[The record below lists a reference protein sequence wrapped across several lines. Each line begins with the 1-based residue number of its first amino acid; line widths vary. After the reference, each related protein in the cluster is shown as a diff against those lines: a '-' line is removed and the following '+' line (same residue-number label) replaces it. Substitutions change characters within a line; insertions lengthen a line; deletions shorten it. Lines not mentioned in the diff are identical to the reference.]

1 MSEPEKKGSIWPWII
16 VPLGAFSVFFLLRE
30 CQHRLP
36 PTERAPAAASAAP
49 PAPVAA
55 PAAETAAPEPAPA
68 PQ

>member
-36 PTERAPAAASAAP
+36 PTGQVTPDAAM
-49 PAPVAA
+49 
-55 PAAETAAPEPAPA
+55 AAPEPAPA
-68 PQ
+68 P

>member
-36 PTERAPAAASAAP
+36 PTGQVAPEPSM
-49 PAPVAA
+49 
-55 PAAETAAPEPAPA
+55 AAPESAPA
-68 PQ
+68 PQTASP

>member
-1 MSEPEKKGSIWPWII
+1 MEVGKTMSEPEKKGSVWPWII

-36 PTERAPAAASAAP
+36 PTERAPTT
-49 PAPVAA
+49 A

>member
-36 PTERAPAAASAAP
+36 PTGQVAPG
-49 PAPVAA
+49 PAM
-55 PAAETAAPEPAPA
+55 TAPEAAPA
-68 PQ
+68 PQTASP

>member
-36 PTERAPAAASAAP
+36 PTGQAAPAAATAPASAA
-49 PAPVAA
+49 
-55 PAAETAAPEPAPA
+55 AAPESIPAP
-68 PQ
+68 

>member
-1 MSEPEKKGSIWPWII
+1 MEVGKTMSEPEKKGSIWPWII

-36 PTERAPAAASAAP
+36 PTERAP
-49 PAPVAA
+49 VAE

>member
-36 PTERAPAAASAAP
+36 PTEQATSATAPAS
-49 PAPVAA
+49 
-55 PAAETAAPEPAPA
+55 EGTAPEPAPA
-68 PQ
+68 P

>member
-36 PTERAPAAASAAP
+36 PTGQTTPATG
-49 PAPVAA
+49 
-55 PAAETAAPEPAPA
+55 TAAPEPAPA
-68 PQ
+68 PQTASP

>member
-36 PTERAPAAASAAP
+36 PTGQVAPAAS
-49 PAPVAA
+49 
-55 PAAETAAPEPAPA
+55 TAAPDPAPA
-68 PQ
+68 PQTASP

>member
-36 PTERAPAAASAAP
+36 PTGHVTPAPA
-49 PAPVAA
+49 
-55 PAAETAAPEPAPA
+55 TAAPEPAPA
-68 PQ
+68 PQTASP

>member
-36 PTERAPAAASAAP
+36 PTGQVAPAGQITPAAS
-49 PAPVAA
+49 
-55 PAAETAAPEPAPA
+55 TAAPESAPA
-68 PQ
+68 P

>member
-1 MSEPEKKGSIWPWII
+1 MEVGRTMSEPEKKGSIWPWII

-36 PTERAPAAASAAP
+36 PAEH
-49 PAPVAA
+49 AA
-55 PAAETAAPEPAPA
+55 PAASSPEAAAPEPAPA

>member
-36 PTERAPAAASAAP
+36 LTGQVTPA
-49 PAPVAA
+49 V
-55 PAAETAAPEPAPA
+55 TTTAPEPAPA
-68 PQ
+68 P